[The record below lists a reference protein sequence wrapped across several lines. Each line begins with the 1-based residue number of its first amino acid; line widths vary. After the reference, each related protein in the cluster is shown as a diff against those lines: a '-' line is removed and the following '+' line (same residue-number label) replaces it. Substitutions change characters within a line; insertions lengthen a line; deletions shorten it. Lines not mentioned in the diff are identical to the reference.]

1 RGDEP
6 PDVGEATRSW
16 SPHREN
22 GMQHHL
28 GGIEIVYVEG
38 GERPPDGFSKRT
50 TDTPVEAL
58 QQPRCVEVLGEP
70 SAYFVNL
77 VAVHAVEALLR
88 VLDVGEHAVGLDLVL
103 EPQPR
108 RGRSAW
114 QRLG

>member
-1 RGDEP
+1 MSVSDGREEARDSVQSLSSPTRSARGDEP

-28 GGIEIVYVEG
+28 GGIEIVCVEG

-70 SAYFVNL
+70 SAYF
-77 VAVHAVEALLR
+77 
-88 VLDVGEHAVGLDLVL
+88 
-103 EPQPR
+103 
-108 RGRSAW
+108 
-114 QRLG
+114 